1 MAILYCTNPECRHVR
16 EIPNEHIG
24 KAMPCPNCKRNGAKV
39 YQTVEFIQKLLL
51 AYNTTTKELRKF
63 QQQAPPQPSSAA
75 NNPPV
80 VLQDV
85 DIFNTSIMSQS
96 AQYAPIVKWFESRQI
111 HIEINEKAVDT
122 TGFFDEIALHLG
134 QNYDLLQKVSDTI
147 KRSKDRGYVT
157 LNLDKY
163 SQKDAE
169 AIKRFCKELYD
180 YSFLTKYFYNKDQKR
195 AHLTLQTAEPIVS
208 FFNGEWVEWFVFIK
222 LLKFFY
228 EKQVAFSCLRNAVIR
243 FPNEDKHELDVFF
256 LINDAIP
263 VYIECKSGE
272 FRPYLEKYGK
282 LRQRLNIP
290 KSNFLLFVLG
300 LSDEQAQGL
309 TSMYNVTLANETTFE
324 KQVSALLP

>member
-1 MAILYCTNPECRHVR
+1 MAILYCTNAECRHVQ

-24 KAMPCPNCKRNGAKV
+24 KAMTCPNCKRNGAKA

-51 AYNTTTKELRKF
+51 AYNTASKELRKF
-63 QQQAPPQPSSAA
+63 QQQAPLQSSPVTAH
-75 NNPPV
+75 NPI
-80 VLQDV
+80 VLQRI
-85 DIFNTSIMSQS
+85 DIFNTSLMSQR

-111 HIEINEKAVDT
+111 QIEINEKAVDT

-134 QNYDLLQKVSDTI
+134 QNYDLLQKVGETI
-147 KRSKDRGYVT
+147 KRSKDKGYVT
-157 LNLDKY
+157 INLNKY

-169 AIKRFCKELYD
+169 AIKKFCKELYD
-180 YSFLTKYFYNKDQKR
+180 YSFLTKYYYNKEQKR
-195 AHLTLQTAEPIVS
+195 AHLTLQTASSVVN

-228 EKQVAFSCLRNAVIR
+228 EKQTRFSCVRNSVAK

-256 LINDAIP
+256 LINDTMP
-263 VYIECKSGE
+263 VCIECKSGE

-290 KSNFLLFVLG
+290 KANFLLLVLG
-300 LSDEQAQGL
+300 LSEEQAQGL
-309 TSMYNVTLANETTFE
+309 TSMYNVTLVNETMLE
-324 KQVSALLP
+324 KQVSALLT